1 MLEVNKEK
9 MMNKEN
15 VMVGIVGLLFGVV
28 IAGFTAGQAVNNN
41 NTGMMRMMGVD
52 ANNSQQQT
60 ATSHGTMSM
69 ADMTEQ
75 LKNKSGDD
83 FDKTF
88 VEMMISHHEGAID
101 MAELIPSRAKH
112 AEIKTLG
119 EAIIAA
125 QTKEIADMKQWQ
137 KDWGYS
143 TDEMMEQMHGGQ

>member
-1 MLEVNKEK
+1 MKKESI
-9 MMNKEN
+9 MAG
-15 VMVGIVGLLFGVV
+15 VIGLLIGVV
-28 IAGFTAGQAVNNN
+28 VAGFAAGQAVNNN
-41 NTGMMRMMGVD
+41 STGMMRMMGMNT
-52 ANNSQQQT
+52 NNSQQQT
-60 ATSHGTMSM
+60 ATSHSTMSM

-83 FDKTF
+83 FDKAF
-88 VEMMISHHEGAID
+88 VEMMISHHEGAVD

-112 AEIKTLG
+112 GEVKKLG

-143 TDEMMEQMHGGQ
+143 ADETMQMMHGSH